1 MDQPTGKHF
10 NNLKLNKM
18 NLIKFIFVILTCFFS
33 NISYTQVFS
42 FTNHIPKWSFITYD
56 STYEGHTEQGPFSPF
71 SFNGS
76 NHLIPFYKP
85 LIYNDKVINIF
96 TNQKNDFQGGFVDVR
111 NLNDG
116 SICWK
121 FAFDLRTGT
130 QREYPS
136 LFQIDKDGNLELFCF
151 RNILGDNYFVLW
163 TEANLS
169 YRKFDLK
176 SGELLEHIFFEPSNP
191 DGIHVGFYPGA
202 VSLFQN
208 EKNIDYIS
216 VAGNESFINTVT
228 IKTFDNALNFI
239 RDNSFNYMRK
249 YKFYDANQPFLK
261 QDEFTFS
268 LRHSVSEISP
278 IKPPSNY
285 ELILNKF
292 DTNWNPMDSISL
304 SEILDSA
311 TVYNYHGIQNSHH
324 IFALRNNINQFT
336 NENVKIS
343 ILDSMYV
350 LKETVELPNKRFRV
364 YRVHKLPYDD
374 GIIIIS
380 TVDNQPNIEIY
391 KSDGNGNLN
400 FLKTIS
406 AESNIVFPTINTA
419 IINDRY
425 LSLNMWVRELDQNGD
440 IKEDKDKTVTT
451 LFDLVELEILSNV
464 KDISKNSKLKICPN
478 PTTGVVRIQN
488 LDSQSSVK
496 IYNLSGSMVKSF
508 ENVTEQVNI
517 EELPNGLYI
526 FDIRN
531 TKINERHKIIKVE

>member
-1 MDQPTGKHF
+1 M
-10 NNLKLNKM
+10 
-18 NLIKFIFVILTCFFS
+18 
-33 NISYTQVFS
+33 FS

-56 STYEGHTEQGPFSPF
+56 STYVGHTEQGPFSPF

-85 LIYNDKVINIF
+85 LIYKDKVINVF
-96 TNQKNDFQGGFVDVR
+96 TNQKNDFQGGYLEVR

-130 QREYPS
+130 QREYPGH
-136 LFQIDKDGNLELFCF
+136 FEIDEDGNLELFCF
-151 RNILGDNYFVLW
+151 RNILGDNYFLLW

-176 SGELLEHIFFEPSNP
+176 SGEVLQHIFFEPSNP
-191 DGIHVGFYPGA
+191 DGVRVEFYPGA
-202 VSLFQN
+202 VYLIPK
-208 EKNIDYIS
+208 ETHIEYIS
-216 VAGNESFINTVT
+216 HVGGGEPFKNTIR
-228 IKTFDNALNFI
+228 IKTFDKTLNFLK
-239 RDNSFNYMRK
+239 NNTFSYWRK
-249 YKFYDANQPFLK
+249 YTYYDNYRQFIK
-261 QDEFTFS
+261 EGEYIYS
-268 LRHSVSEISP
+268 LQHSVSEISQT
-278 IKPPSNY
+278 KPPANY
-285 ELILNKF
+285 ELYLAKYDNDWNLI
-292 DTNWNPMDSISL
+292 DTISL
-304 SEILDSA
+304 TETLDSA
-311 TVYNYHGIQNSHH
+311 TLYSYQGIQNGHH
-324 IFALRNNINQFT
+324 IIAVRNNISQFT
-336 NENVKIS
+336 PEKVKIS
-343 ILDSMYV
+343 ITDENYDI
-350 LKETVELPNKRFRV
+350 KETVELPNKRFRA
-364 YRVHKLPYDD
+364 YRVYKLPFEN
-374 GIIIIS
+374 GIIIIA
-380 TVDNQPNIEIY
+380 TVDNQPDIEIY

-400 FLKTIS
+400 LLKTIS
-406 AESNIVFPTINTA
+406 AESNIVFPSINTD

-440 IKEDKDKTVTT
+440 IMEDKDKTVTA